1 MTAPPKTPRRQL
13 EVLPSPINHNFGFR
27 FALGGYDE
35 LQEIL
40 QKKNTDFIFLSE
52 LFMNGF

>member
-13 EVLPSPINHNFGFR
+13 EVLPSPINHNFDFR